1 MKAIRRFTVRPVLP
15 EPLRPLSDLARNLRW
30 SWHTET
36 RDLFQTVDPEGWQA
50 AGGDPV
56 RLLGSVPAAR
66 LAELAWDRRFLRR
79 LTAAAD
85 DLDDYLHGRRWYQ
98 TQNDRTAPTAPGRP
112 PHGIAKGTPGRTP
125 HGTAEGMPGHPADAD
140 GAFPTAIAYFSP
152 EFGVTAALP
161 QYSGGLGILAG
172 DHLKAASD
180 LGVPLIGVGLLYRHG
195 YFRQSLSRDGWQQ
208 EHYPV
213 LDPNELPVSL
223 MREHDGT
230 PAVVSL
236 ALPAGRR
243 LRAHIWVAR
252 VGRVPLLMLD
262 SDVEENAPGERDVTD
277 RLYGGG
283 SEHRLLQEML
293 LGIGGVRAVRAYCRL
308 TGHPVPE
315 VFHTNEGHA
324 GFLGLERI
332 RELGDAPEPL
342 DFDAALEAVR
352 AGTVFTTHT
361 PVPAGIDRFDRE
373 LVARHFGERGEL
385 PGVPVD
391 KILRL
396 GTETYPGGAPE
407 LFNMAVMGLRLAQ
420 RANGVSTLHGA
431 VSRGMFAGLW
441 PGFDADEVPITSVTN
456 GVHAPTWVAP
466 EVSRLGARQIGASR
480 AEDALTVGGSDLW
493 NSVVNI
499 PDAEIWELRRE
510 LREQL
515 VTEVR
520 TRLRA
525 SWRQRGAGAAE
536 LGWVDGVLDPDVLT
550 IGFARRVPSY
560 KRLTLMLRDRDRLR
574 ELLLHPTRPIQIVV
588 AGKAHP
594 ADDGG
599 KRLVQE
605 LVRFADDPRV
615 RHRIVFLPDYGMG
628 MAQKLYPGCDV
639 WLNNP
644 LRPLEA
650 CGTSGMKAALNGCL
664 NLSVLDGWWDEWYEP
679 DFGWAIPTADG
690 SATDEDRRDDLEAAA
705 LYELIENRVAP
716 RFYDRGAGGLPERW
730 IEMVR
735 RTLATLGPKVLAG
748 RMVREYV
755 ERLYAPA
762 AHAHRALDP
771 DTARDLAAWKARVRA
786 VWPQVAVDHVEATET
801 LEALESMAATEAAA
815 GERVAGGA
823 AMAAGETTENAAAVE
838 FAEPTAVGTAELGA
852 ILGLRVQV
860 ALGELRP
867 EDVEVQAVAG
877 RVDPD
882 DAIADARM
890 FPLKPTGGPDLQG
903 RWVYE
908 GPLSLDRTGAFG
920 YTVRVLPAH
929 RLLASPAD
937 LGLVALPSGTPGEGA
952 GLLMR

>member
-36 RDLFQTVDPEGWQA
+36 RDLFQAVDPEGWQA
-50 AGGDPV
+50 AGRDPV
-56 RLLGSVPAAR
+56 RLLGAVSAGR
-66 LAELAWDRRFLRR
+66 LKELAGDRRFLRR
-79 LTAAAD
+79 LTAVAD

-98 TQNDRTAPTAPGRP
+98 AQSGL
-112 PHGIAKGTPGRTP
+112 HGDAVP
-125 HGTAEGMPGHPADAD
+125 AEPRFPAAV
-140 GAFPTAIAYFSP
+140 AYFSP

-172 DHLKAASD
+172 DHLKSASD

-195 YFRQSLSRDGWQQ
+195 YFRQSLSREGWQQ
-208 EHYPV
+208 EHYPL
-213 LDPNELPVSL
+213 LDPNELPLSL
-223 MREHDGT
+223 LREPDGT
-230 PAVVSL
+230 PSRVSL
-236 ALPAGRR
+236 ALPGGRS
-243 LRAHIWVAR
+243 LHAHIWVAQ

-262 SDVEENAPGERDVTD
+262 SDVEENGPGERDVTD

-293 LGIGGVRAVRAYCRL
+293 LGIGGVRAVRAYCRV
-308 TGHPVPE
+308 TGHAEPE

-332 RELGDAPEPL
+332 RELGEHGL
-342 DFDAALEAVR
+342 EFDAALEAVR

-373 LVARHFGERGEL
+373 LVARHFGESGEL

-391 KILRL
+391 RVLRL
-396 GTETYPGGAPE
+396 GMETYPGGEPN

-420 RANGVSTLHGA
+420 RANGVSLLHGA

-441 PGFDADEVPITSVTN
+441 PGFDPEEVPITSVTN

-466 EVSRLGARQIGASR
+466 EVYRLGVRQIGAAR
-480 AEDALTVGGSDLW
+480 AEDALSVGGSERWDA
-493 NSVVNI
+493 VADI
-499 PDAEIWELRRE
+499 PDADVWELRRT

-515 VTEVR
+515 VHEVR
-520 TRLRA
+520 GRLHA

-536 LGWVDGVLDPDVLT
+536 LGWIDGVLDPDVLT

-560 KRLTLMLRDRDRLR
+560 KRLTLMLRDRDRLM
-574 ELLLHPTRPIQIVV
+574 EMLLHPTRPVQIVV

-615 RHRIVFLPDYGMG
+615 RHRIVFLPDYGMA

-664 NLSVLDGWWDEWYEP
+664 NLSVLDGWWDEWFEP

-690 SATDEDRRDDLEAAA
+690 SATDEDRRDELEAAA
-705 LYELIENRVAP
+705 LYELIEERVAP
-716 RFYDRGAGGLPERW
+716 RFYDRGGDGLPGRW

-762 AHAHRALDP
+762 AQAHRSLDAA
-771 DTARDLAAWKARVRA
+771 TARELADWKSRVRSA
-786 VWPQVAVDHVEATET
+786 WPHVAVDHVEA
-801 LEALESMAATEAAA
+801 LDHSPAS
-815 GERVAGGA
+815 G
-823 AMAAGETTENAAAVE
+823 
-838 FAEPTAVGTAELGA
+838 GTAELGTT
-852 ILGLRVQV
+852 LDLRVRV
-860 ALGELRP
+860 GLGGLQP

-877 RVDPD
+877 RVDAG
-882 DAIADARM
+882 DAIRDAQT
-890 FPLKPTGGPDLQG
+890 FPLKPAGGPDLEG

-908 GPLSLDRTGAFG
+908 GPLALDRTGPFG
-920 YTVRVLPAH
+920 YTVRMLPAH
-929 RLLASPAD
+929 RLLAASAD
-937 LGLVALPSGTPGEGA
+937 LGLVALPTEATGEGA
-952 GLLMR
+952 GVLMR

>member
-15 EPLRPLSDLARNLRW
+15 EPLQPLSDLARNLRW

-36 RDLFQTVDPEGWQA
+36 RELFEAVDP
-50 AGGDPV
+50 AGRRGAGADPV
-56 RLLGSVPAAR
+56 RLLGSVSAAR
-66 LAELAWDRRFLRR
+66 LDELARDQPFLDRLNA
-79 LTAAAD
+79 AAAD
-85 DLDDYLHGRRWYQ
+85 LDTYLRGDRWYQ
-98 TQNDRTAPTAPGRP
+98 DQDGGGGGAGPG
-112 PHGIAKGTPGRTP
+112 
-125 HGTAEGMPGHPADAD
+125 AEGGGAALPA
-140 GAFPTAIAYFSP
+140 AIGYFSP

-208 EHYPV
+208 EQYPV
-213 LDPNELPVSL
+213 LDPDELPL
-223 MREHDGT
+223 TPLREADGT
-230 PAVVSL
+230 PVRV
-236 ALPAGRR
+236 ALTLPGHRS
-243 LRAHIWVAR
+243 LRAAVWQAR
-252 VGRVPLLMLD
+252 VGRVPLLLLD
-262 SDVEENAPGERDVTD
+262 SDVEENGPGERGITD

-308 TGHPVPE
+308 TGHPAPE

-332 RELGDAPEPL
+332 RELMAGDPGKGGEEGGGGL
-342 DFDAALEAVR
+342 GFEAALEAVR

-373 LVARHFGERGEL
+373 LIARHFGDDGEL
-385 PGVPVD
+385 PGVAAERV
-391 KILRL
+391 L
-396 GTETYPGGAPE
+396 GLGLETYPGGEPH

-431 VSRGMFAGLW
+431 VSREMFAGLW
-441 PGFDADEVPITSVTN
+441 PHFDPAEVPLTSITN
-456 GVHAPTWVAP
+456 GVHAPTWTAP
-466 EVSRLGARQIGASR
+466 EVTRLGPAG
-480 AEDALTVGGSDLW
+480 E
-493 NSVVNI
+493 I
-499 PDAEIWELRRE
+499 PDAALWDVRRT
-510 LREQL
+510 LRERL
-515 VTEVR
+515 VGEVR
-520 TRLRA
+520 TRLHA
-525 SWRQRGAGAAE
+525 SWLGRGAEAAE
-536 LGWVDGVLDPDVLT
+536 LGWIDGVLDPDVLT

-560 KRLTLMLRDRDRLR
+560 KRLTLMLRDRERLTN
-574 ELLLHPTRPIQIVV
+574 LLLHPERPVQIVV

-599 KRLVQE
+599 KRLVRE

-628 MAQKLYPGCDV
+628 MAQNLYPGCDV

-664 NLSVLDGWWDEWYEP
+664 NLSVLDGWWDEWFDP

-690 SATDEDRRDDLEAAA
+690 AYADEDRRDDLEANA
-705 LYELIENRVAP
+705 LYELLEDRIAP
-716 RFYDRGAGGLPERW
+716 RFYDRGEPGGLPGRW
-730 IEMVR
+730 IAMVR
-735 RTLATLGPKVLAG
+735 RTLTELGPKVLAD

-755 ERLYAPA
+755 TRLYAPA
-762 AHAHRALDP
+762 ADAHRALDGA
-771 DTARDLAAWKARVRA
+771 TATELAAWKYRTRTL
-786 VWPQVAVDHVEATET
+786 WPYVSVDHVEAV
-801 LEALESMAATEAAA
+801 AAS
-815 GERVAGGA
+815 GAGGEGG
-823 AMAAGETTENAAAVE
+823 AGS
-838 FAEPTAVGTAELGA
+838 GAELGST
-852 ILGLRVQV
+852 LSLRVSV

-877 RVDPD
+877 RVGD
-882 DAIADARM
+882 DDTIAEART
-890 FPLKPTGGPDLQG
+890 FPLKPAAGPDLDG

-908 GPLSLDRTGAFG
+908 GPLALDRTGPYG

-929 RLLASPAD
+929 PLLATSAD
-937 LGLVALPSGTPGEGA
+937 LGLVALPTEATGEGA
-952 GLLMR
+952 GVLMR